1 MSFRGPKSTWDWH
14 PSMEAY
20 PGQYQRLLKEAEG
33 EDFSHTNLSF
43 PSKREYLRDVLP
55 FGMNEQDKKR
65 LISYESNAYDF
76 KKIRALQRKVIKME
90 NQLES
95 IRPFKWEMTKVRPFR
110 YSTAQAR
117 LADVRREIL
126 SKKIK
131 EAKDKIKYYPKDNT
145 ILWS

>member
-1 MSFRGPKSTWDWH
+1 MSFRGSKSTWDWH

-20 PGQYQRLLKEAEG
+20 PGQYQRILKEAES
-33 EDFSHTNLSF
+33 ENFSHTNLSF
-43 PSKREYLRDVLP
+43 PSKREYLRDVIP
-55 FGMNEQDKKR
+55 FGMDEQNKKR
-65 LISYESNAYDF
+65 LISYESNVYDF
-76 KKIRALQRKVIKME
+76 KKIKTLQRKAYKME
-90 NQLES
+90 KQLES

-131 EAKDKIKYYPKDNT
+131 ETKDKIKYYPRNNT